1 MTDLVERYSLDSF
14 LAPDRAVRVMR
25 PELGDVPVHW
35 HDFYEL
41 CLVVSG
47 AADHVVNGAPR
58 RIGPGSAF
66 LLSPADLHAIQLLG
80 EQPLCCYNT
89 VIDPR
94 VMERVLAGLGPSAPG
109 GFPWQAEGFSSARD
123 FDRLETELAAPQPG
137 GRAMSEA
144 LVTCLV
150 VELTRCSGEGAAPE
164 LAVRADR
171 DDVRRAVLW
180 VDRNFREPLTLA
192 DAAAR
197 AHLSPNYF
205 SERFREVTG
214 SSFQEYVQARRLV
227 FARSLLTSTSL
238 SVTEICHASGFNN
251 LSHFGRA
258 YRRRFRVAPSG
269 RQAAERG
276 Q

>member
-1 MTDLVERYSLDSF
+1 MTDLVERYSLDSL
-14 LAPDRAVRVMR
+14 LAPDRGVRVMR
-25 PELGDVPVHW
+25 PDLGDVPVHW

-41 CLVVSG
+41 SLVVSG
-47 AADHVVNGAPR
+47 AADHVVNGVR
-58 RIGPGSAF
+58 GRIGPGSAF
-66 LLSPADLHAIQLLG
+66 LLSPADLHAIQ
-80 EQPLCCYNT
+80 PLAKQSLRCYNV
-89 VIDPR
+89 VIDPH
-94 VMERVLAGLGPSAPG
+94 VMERVLTGLAPSAPG
-109 GFPWQAEGFSSARD
+109 GFPWQAEGFSSAPD
-123 FDRLETELAAPQPG
+123 FDRLETELAAPRLG

-144 LVTCLV
+144 LVTCLI
-150 VELTRCSGEGAAPE
+150 VELARRSGEGAAPE
-164 LAVRADR
+164 LAGRADH

-180 VDRNFREPLTLA
+180 VDRNFRERLTLA

-205 SERFREVTG
+205 SERFREVAG
-214 SSFQEYVQARRLV
+214 SSFQEYVQGRRLV

-269 RQAAERG
+269 RQAAGRG
-276 Q
+276 R